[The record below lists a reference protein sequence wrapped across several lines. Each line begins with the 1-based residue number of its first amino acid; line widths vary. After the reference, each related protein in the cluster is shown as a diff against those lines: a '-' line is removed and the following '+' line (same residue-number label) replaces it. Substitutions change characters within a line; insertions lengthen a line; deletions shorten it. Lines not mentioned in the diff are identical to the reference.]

1 MHFIFSVENRDFLVS
16 SIENAGSYLNRTFA
30 VDLVL
35 SVDEWS
41 TRCIVPLSIAAIVR
55 VVAGNWSFG
64 RPLKAATRDQ
74 LCTSS
79 DAMAA
84 VTLIAMPIKTMSGPL
99 AGDRHASRR
108 RRSTRKPK
116 SQLTPGRIALVELAP
131 KSECWSVFFDI
142 GAGPVRA
149 PVKQIIGA
157 HCVR

>member
-116 SQLTPGRIALVELAP
+116 SQLTPGRIALVDWLQ
-131 KSECWSVFFDI
+131 SQN
-142 GAGPVRA
+142 AGLFLTSAGSPVRA